1 MQMGEI
7 MLQGPSKA
15 GLYPIYLKH
24 FSSNKSHSLVAF
36 IGVKAPVSVWHNR
49 LGHPSS
55 SVFQHLLR
63 HSQLSVSGS
72 QRQESFSISS
82 CVSNFPLE
90 LIHSDVWTS
99 PVESISGCKF
109 YVLFVDN
116 FSRFTWLFPLK
127 HKSDVFVCF
136 LKFKCLVE
144 NLLSRKIKQ
153 L

>member
-1 MQMGEI
+1 MGEI

-72 QRQESFSISS
+72 QRQESL
-82 CVSNFPLE
+82 CEP
-90 LIHSDVWTS
+90 
-99 PVESISGCKF
+99 
-109 YVLFVDN
+109 
-116 FSRFTWLFPLK
+116 
-127 HKSDVFVCF
+127 
-136 LKFKCLVE
+136 CLVH
-144 NLLSRKIKQ
+144 NDKNLFQFLVAYRIFLLSLYTLMCGPLQ
-153 L
+153 